1 MNRSIRFSTL
11 VSKHGPLKLAKACN
25 QREWEAAVRECRF
38 FTVYHAEND
47 FCTPVVGFI
56 GHHGFVNTICKVVFA
71 RSVPATITQVIGM
84 RNNDAAFAL
93 VNSDAE

>member
-1 MNRSIRFSTL
+1 MSRSIRFSTL
-11 VSKHGPLKLAKACN
+11 VNKHGPLKLAKACS
-25 QREWEAAVRECRF
+25 QREWEAAVQQRRF

-47 FCTPVVGFI
+47 FCTPVIGFI

-71 RSVPATITQVIGM
+71 RPVPPTTTQVIGM

-93 VNSDAE
+93 VNPDSA